1 MLMNRIRRTYRDLL
15 RNTEAEKPIVTV
27 PVTRLAANA
36 SNYTEAEK
44 QAQLLRRVRRSNR
57 VAQHSHV
64 GWKVR
69 AW

>member
-1 MLMNRIRRTYRDLL
+1 MLMNRIRRSYRELL
-15 RNTEAEKPIVTV
+15 RNTETEQPIVTV
-27 PVTRLAANA
+27 SITRPAANA
-36 SNYTEAEK
+36 GNYSDAEK

-57 VAQHSHV
+57 VAPSTNV